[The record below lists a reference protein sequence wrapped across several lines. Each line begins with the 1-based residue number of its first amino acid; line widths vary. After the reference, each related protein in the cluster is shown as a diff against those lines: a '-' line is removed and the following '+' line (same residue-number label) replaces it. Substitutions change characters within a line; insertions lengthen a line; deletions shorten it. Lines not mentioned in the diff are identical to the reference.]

1 MPPENY
7 DSTFTTLEDINKVAY
22 AYRETILGEFL
33 ELAAE
38 DSTWVSESCVT
49 EEDKEQTVIC
59 LAEIS
64 GAVRLVKKLL
74 KLDEIKFDMTVDE
87 DEDERS

>member
-1 MPPENY
+1 MPDITEV
-7 DSTFTTLEDINKVAY
+7 TFVD
-22 AYRETILGEFL
+22 RETILKSLL
-33 ELAAE
+33 EHV
-38 DSTWVSESCVT
+38 DDSSTWISECQLSES
-49 EEDKEQTVIC
+49 DKEGAIIC

-87 DEDERS
+87 DEDDRS

>member
-1 MPPENY
+1 MPPGNY
-7 DSTFTTLEDINKVAY
+7 DSTFTTLEDITKVAY
-22 AYRETILGEFL
+22 ADRETILEKFL

>member
-1 MPPENY
+1 MPDITEVTFVDRESILKSLLEHVD
-7 DSTFTTLEDINKVAY
+7 DS
-22 AYRETILGEFL
+22 
-33 ELAAE
+33 
-38 DSTWVSESCVT
+38 STWISECQLSES
-49 EEDKEQTVIC
+49 DKEGAIIC

>member
-1 MPPENY
+1 MPDITEVTFVDRENILNSLFEVVN
-7 DSTFTTLEDINKVAY
+7 DS
-22 AYRETILGEFL
+22 
-33 ELAAE
+33 
-38 DSTWVSESCVT
+38 STWISECQLSES
-49 EEDKEQTVIC
+49 DKEGAIIC

>member
-1 MPPENY
+1 MPDITEVTFV
-7 DSTFTTLEDINKVAY
+7 DS
-22 AYRETILGEFL
+22 ETILKSLL
-33 ELAAE
+33 EHV
-38 DSTWVSESCVT
+38 DDSSTWISECQLSES
-49 EEDKEQTVIC
+49 DKEGAIIC

>member
-1 MPPENY
+1 MPDITEV
-7 DSTFTTLEDINKVAY
+7 TFVD
-22 AYRETILGEFL
+22 RETILKSLL
-33 ELAAE
+33 EHVDE
-38 DSTWVSESCVT
+38 SSTWISECQLSES
-49 EEDKEQTVIC
+49 DKEGAIIC

>member
-1 MPPENY
+1 MPDITEV
-7 DSTFTTLEDINKVAY
+7 TFVD
-22 AYRETILGEFL
+22 RETILKSLL
-33 ELAAE
+33 EHV
-38 DSTWVSESCVT
+38 DDSSTWISECQLSES
-49 EEDKEQTVIC
+49 DKEGAIIC

>member
-1 MPPENY
+1 MPDITEV
-7 DSTFTTLEDINKVAY
+7 TFVD
-22 AYRETILGEFL
+22 RETILKSLL
-33 ELAAE
+33 EHV
-38 DSTWVSESCVT
+38 DDSSTWISECQLSES
-49 EEDKEQTVIC
+49 DKEGAIIC

-87 DEDERS
+87 DEDE

>member
-1 MPPENY
+1 MPDITEV
-7 DSTFTTLEDINKVAY
+7 TFVD
-22 AYRETILGEFL
+22 RETILKSLL
-33 ELAAE
+33 EHV
-38 DSTWVSESCVT
+38 DDSSTWISECQLSES
-49 EEDKEQTVIC
+49 DKEGAVIC

-87 DEDERS
+87 DEDDRS

>member
-1 MPPENY
+1 MPPGNY
-7 DSTFTTLEDINKVAY
+7 DSTFTTLEDITKVAY
-22 AYRETILGEFL
+22 ADRETILEKFL

-38 DSTWVSESCVT
+38 GSTWVSESCVT

>member
-1 MPPENY
+1 MPDITEV
-7 DSTFTTLEDINKVAY
+7 TFVDH
-22 AYRETILGEFL
+22 ETILKSLL
-33 ELAAE
+33 EHV
-38 DSTWVSESCVT
+38 DDSSTWISECQLSES
-49 EEDKEQTVIC
+49 DKEGAIIC

>member
-1 MPPENY
+1 MSEEKFIYASRDDVLNSLFEVVN
-7 DSTFTTLEDINKVAY
+7 DS
-22 AYRETILGEFL
+22 
-33 ELAAE
+33 
-38 DSTWVSESCVT
+38 STWISECQLSES
-49 EEDKEQTVIC
+49 DKEGAIIC

>member
-1 MPPENY
+1 MPDITEV
-7 DSTFTTLEDINKVAY
+7 TFVD
-22 AYRETILGEFL
+22 RETILKSLL
-33 ELAAE
+33 EHV
-38 DSTWVSESCVT
+38 DDSSTWISECQLSES
-49 EEDKEQTVIC
+49 DKEGAIIC

-74 KLDEIKFDMTVDE
+74 KLDEIKFDMTFEE

>member
-1 MPPENY
+1 MPDITEV
-7 DSTFTTLEDINKVAY
+7 TFVD
-22 AYRETILGEFL
+22 RETILKSLL
-33 ELAAE
+33 EHV
-38 DSTWVSESCVT
+38 DDSSTWISECQLSES
-49 EEDKEQTVIC
+49 DKEGAVIC